1 MEKLTK
7 AFFLWKQIWLVILSM
22 CHCLVTNMVQLYY
35 KCLGSWSPMI
45 NTFCDGYGWT
55 TELWHVLHPVL
66 PKRASLSLN
75 VRLYTVNETTWW
87 KPKSMVDAYL
97 LDHIGSYQL
106 FLMSQSNVGPAHG
119 RWCRFW
125 LGTRILKRWA
135 SATTQEDRFR
145 HIGGW
150 SSIRKLAWFIIHYT
164 PIIIMDVTLDMLIIN
179 DHCYVHYTS
188 I

>member
-106 FLMSQSNVGPAHG
+106 F
-119 RWCRFW
+119 WCRNPTWGPPMGGDAVSGWGRGFW
-125 LGTRILKRWA
+125 RGGHQRQHKRIA
-135 SATTQEDRFR
+135 SA
-145 HIGGW
+145 I
-150 SSIRKLAWFIIHYT
+150 LADGHQSG
-164 PIIIMDVTLDMLIIN
+164 N
-179 DHCYVHYTS
+179 
-188 I
+188 